1 MSFRRLVPS
10 ITFLAVFAMALRVS
24 VTSDTWWHLRAG
36 AWMLE
41 HGEILRADPFSLTRL
56 GEPWIYPGWLAE
68 ILMTL
73 VFRGLGYAGLNLMT
87 AISVLIAFVFVWHV
101 AEGQPL
107 VKAFAV
113 VLAAAVAG
121 VYWSARP
128 QILSFAMAGA
138 FLWALH
144 RVRRGGGRAIWLLP
158 ALMALWTNLHGGF
171 FIGAI
176 LLGVE
181 LGGAVLDRFG
191 PFGLQIPAEE
201 PPVWTGRT
209 LAAATALTLLA
220 ISLNPQGPAMLLYP
234 WKTVSI
240 GVLRDY
246 IQEWQSPNFHSLE
259 VQPFLWMLFLTLVF
273 MAVSPQRP
281 RWREILTVVLFG
293 YMGFLAARN
302 VALFG
307 LLALPVLTRHA
318 SATLQPWLP
327 HAYPGGQL
335 SGRTVRGLNLA
346 LLSLAALAV
355 ILKGALPMA
364 LAPNE
369 AAVRSQA
376 PVGAVDF
383 LEAQQPPGPLLNS
396 YNWGSYLIW
405 RLYPEYLSFVDGR
418 TDLFDDE
425 ILQQYLSLWRADAD
439 WERLIQ
445 HWDLHLA
452 LLEPEAPLTAA
463 LQRAGWETL
472 YQDEQAVVLAA
483 PE

>member
-1 MSFRRLVPS
+1 VSFRRLVPT
-10 ITFLAVFAMALRVS
+10 ITLLAVFTMALRAS

-41 HGEILRADPFSLTRL
+41 HGQILRADPFSLTRL
-56 GEPWIYPGWLAE
+56 GESWIYPGWLAE

-73 VFRGLGYAGLNLMT
+73 LFRQLGFGGLNLMT
-87 AISVLIAFVFVWHV
+87 AVCVLIAFLFLWHV
-101 AEGQPL
+101 SEGQPL
-107 VKAFAV
+107 VKAFAM
-113 VLAAAVAG
+113 VLGAAVAG

-138 FLWALH
+138 FAWALH
-144 RVRRGGGRAIWLLP
+144 RVRRDRRAIWLLP
-158 ALMALWTNLHGGF
+158 VFMALWTNLHGGF
-171 FIGAI
+171 FIGLL
-176 LLGVE
+176 LLGIE
-181 LGGAVLDRFG
+181 AAGALLDRFG
-191 PFGLQIPAEE
+191 PRRLEIPADD
-201 PPVWTGRT
+201 PPGLTGPT
-209 LAAATALTLLA
+209 LAAGVALSLLA
-220 ISLNPQGPAMLLYP
+220 ISFNPHGPVMLLYP

-246 IQEWQSPNFHSLE
+246 IQEWQSPDFHSLE
-259 VQPFLWMLFLTLVF
+259 VQPFLWMLFLTLAF

-327 HAYPGGQL
+327 HTYPGGQF
-335 SGRTVRGLNLA
+335 SGRTMRVLNWV
-346 LLSLAALAV
+346 LLSLAALAA
-355 ILKGALPMA
+355 ILKGAIPMA

-376 PVGAVDF
+376 PVAAVDF
-383 LEAQQPPGPLLNS
+383 LEARQPPGPLLNS

-405 RLYPEYLSFVDGR
+405 RLYPGYLSFVDGR

-425 ILQQYLSLWRADAD
+425 ILEQYLSLWRADAG
-439 WERLIQ
+439 WERLVQ
-445 HWDLHLA
+445 RWDLRLA
-452 LLEPEAPLTAA
+452 LLEPEAPLSAA
-463 LQRAGWETL
+463 LERAGWETL